1 MPRADQQ
8 SARQIVLPAPGEY
21 RARNFCIIDEG
32 TQKSFFNG
40 KEKFGRK
47 MFYGFELSDTSYV
60 FSEDKGAQPFM
71 VNFEENLST
80 HEKANLRKLLENWR
94 GVPLTPAEIADSEA
108 TPLTSKYLGKA
119 CMITVVHNP
128 DKDPKKQATMIFV
141 DQQGNS
147 KTVQGQRVYANIGG
161 IRPLPKESRDTKGA
175 ITVHAVA
182 PPDPINE
189 KFLFDMDDPNCT
201 KVWDKIF
208 PWIQKKI
215 QESPE
220 YKEMMKGQPAP
231 VAQNTSRE
239 KQPGDE
245 F

>member
-1 MPRADQQ
+1 MPRADQP
-8 SARQIVLPAPGEY
+8 RNRRIIIPAPGEY

-32 TQKSFFNG
+32 TQESFYQGKPKSN
-40 KEKFGRK
+40 RK

-80 HEKANLRKLLENWR
+80 NEKANLRKLLEAWR
-94 GVPLTPAEIADSEA
+94 GVPLTPTEVADSEE

-119 CMITVVHNP
+119 CMINVVHNP
-128 DKDPKKQATMIFV
+128 DKDPKKVVPMTIVEQDGTEKI
-141 DQQGNS
+141 
-147 KTVQGQRVYANIGG
+147 VQGPRVYANIGG
-161 IRPLPKESRDTKGA
+161 IRPLPKEVRDKKGNVV
-175 ITVHAVA
+175 THAVA
-182 PPDPINE
+182 APDPINE
-189 KFLFDMDDPNCT
+189 KFIFDMDDPNCM

-215 QESPE
+215 EASPE
-220 YKEMMKGQPAP
+220 YKELIAGQPTTAR
-231 VAQNTSRE
+231 QSNSRE
-239 KQPGDE
+239 KQPEDE